1 MYAASILIGGSMLPA
16 SVLAEAKPH
25 TAVYRM
31 HKYFARRPW
40 NIFRELISLHTSP
53 GDLILD
59 PFLGGG
65 VTVVEAMRL
74 KRRVVGVD
82 VNPLAVYV
90 TKNEVRPVQI
100 EQLEHAIEKVSTSTK
115 ELIKS
120 LYVTRCPQCKT
131 TAHADW
137 IEWNES
143 DNEITRLKFDC
154 ARCCSSGVNKAAQE
168 DTEIARRIDRRFNE
182 LVEQHALWFP
192 QTRIPSGDKTN
203 SLIRSGVTHFHQ
215 LFTKRNILA
224 LGILLKEI
232 GQTDFA
238 SQDFLKFV
246 ISSCLK
252 WSSRQSHLRGKIVEG
267 WALHAYWI
275 YPTSLEINVWNTF
288 ERRVQAAI
296 RGKRYSNEEIGNFCK
311 FASNFDELAG
321 AATCLLL
328 NYSSTN
334 LHIPDNSI
342 DAIITDPPYGGN
354 VNYGELSDFW
364 WVWLSH
370 GHTTEKLNEAIVNKS
385 QHKSLL
391 DYEKTLAAIF
401 TECFRVLKPGKSL
414 VSTFNSRDARVV
426 SAFLGAVSK
435 SGFTIHPRGVIYQT
449 PIRAYNTTFHA
460 MQIGAFVGDFIFTF
474 TKPIN
479 IHRNETSTDRIDLT
493 DFEHELNDL
502 ITKNVHVMTETQLRE
517 ETYRF
522 LIPFIAKYSVSS
534 PEACRSAAALFEK
547 KMRDQSVH
555 FKHVRETTIK
565 SRRRTFR
572 KGLKS

>member
-1 MYAASILIGGSMLPA
+1 MLPA

-100 EQLEHAIEKVSTSTK
+100 EQLEHAIEKVSTNTK

-154 ARCCSSGVNKAAQE
+154 ARCCSSGVKKAAQE

-192 QTRIPSGDKTN
+192 QTKIPPGDKTN
-203 SLIRSGVTHFHQ
+203 SLITSGITHFHQ
-215 LFTKRNILA
+215 LFTKRNLLA
-224 LGILLKEI
+224 LGILFKVI

-238 SQDFLKFV
+238 NQDFLEFV

-275 YPTSLEINVWNTF
+275 YPRSLEINVWNTF
-288 ERRVQAAI
+288 ERRARAAI
-296 RGKRYSNEEIGNFCK
+296 RGKHYSNEEIGKFCK
-311 FASNFDELAG
+311 FASNFDELG
-321 AATCLLL
+321 EAATCLLL
-328 NYSSTN
+328 NNSSTI
-334 LHIPDNSI
+334 LRIPDNSI

-364 WVWLSH
+364 WVWLSR
-370 GHTTEKLNEAIVNKS
+370 GHTIEKMNEVIVNKS

-401 TECFRVLKPGKSL
+401 TECFRVLKPRKPL
-414 VSTFNSRDARVV
+414 VSTFNSKDARVV
-426 SAFLGAVSK
+426 SAFIGAISK
-435 SGFTIHPRGVIYQT
+435 SGFEIHSRGVIYQT

-460 MQIGAFVGDFIFTF
+460 MQVGAFVGDFIFTF
-474 TKPIN
+474 TKPSN
-479 IHRNETSTDRIDLT
+479 IQRNEKSTDIVDLT

-502 ITKNVHVMTETQLRE
+502 ITKNVDGMTESQLRE
-517 ETYRF
+517 KTYKF
-522 LIPFIAKYSVSS
+522 LIPFIAEHSVTS
-534 PEACRSAAALFEK
+534 PEACRNAAELFEK
-547 KMRDQSVH
+547 KMRQQSAR
-555 FKHVRETTIK
+555 FKHIRESIIK
-565 SRRRTFR
+565 SRRRTFC
-572 KGLKS
+572 KDSKL